1 MSLRAS
7 IAVLLCAA
15 IHWSCT
21 GASDNSQSTADGGA
35 GEGGASGDGSS
46 CDTADP
52 CVDDTDCGPGTRCN
66 HQSCTR
72 LYCLSDGSP
81 CENDVI
87 CESETCV
94 LSPSDYVCW
103 SGPVA
108 EGWSCLAS
116 ECQSGLSCVSGTCR
130 GLGSIGLDEAC
141 TETDQCVS
149 DLLCRP
155 LSCGQSSSTCRELSN
170 VDGSCCD
177 ASDCRTGLQCESG
190 TCQSPATLTFLPESI
205 TFDFVQHQ
213 PGPPSQTIR
222 ITNEG
227 GDHGGVLRRRYPGRR
242 HHLGPGRLADVG
254 RRGDDRLR
262 PYSRRRARGSHLLP
276 RHHRP
281 TLAVEPAGLRHADR
295 IANRH
300 QHQWSGA
307 GRLRVSLAATGTV
320 PAVPRSIVMVRRY
333 AGCFEPVFRLHGGS
347 RFGSMRAPQ
356 QPGV

>member
-35 GEGGASGDGSS
+35 GASGDGSS

-227 GDHGGVLRRRYPGRR
+227 GITAEFYVDAILD
-242 HHLGPGRLADVG
+242 DVITW
-254 RRGDDRLR
+254 D
-262 PYSRRRARGSHLLP
+262 PVGSQ
-276 RHHRP
+276 
-281 TLAVEPAGLRHADR
+281 TLAGGETIDYVLTPAEGLEEVTFCQDTIDPHLQLNLLGSGTPIGLPIVINISGVEPDACAF
-295 IANRH
+295 
-300 QHQWSGA
+300 
-307 GRLRVSLAATGTV
+307 
-320 PAVPRSIVMVRRY
+320 P
-333 AGCFEPVFRLHGGS
+333 
-347 RFGSMRAPQ
+347 
-356 QPGV
+356 